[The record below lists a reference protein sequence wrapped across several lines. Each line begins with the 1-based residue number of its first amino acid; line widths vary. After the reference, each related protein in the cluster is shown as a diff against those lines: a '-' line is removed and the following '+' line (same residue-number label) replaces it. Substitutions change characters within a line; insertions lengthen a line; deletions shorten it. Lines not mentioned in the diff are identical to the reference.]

1 MYLGRRPGLWLACLL
16 NTAGCTIQVLST
28 SANVLYIGRL
38 LLGLANGF
46 FVTYSNIYTAEAAP
60 AHLRGI
66 TVALFAYW
74 VNVGSI
80 VGTVIDYYTK
90 DRMDKLSYQIPLAC
104 LYIVPTGLFI
114 ALFFVPESPRW
125 LLHHGKEPQA
135 REALERLRGSDVDPT
150 EIEIEWVEMVRG
162 VEQEVLVSKNVEFLD
177 MFRGLS
183 NTKTRSL
190 LLKAPPN
197 TYIHIQGD

>member
-1 MYLGRRPGLWLACLL
+1 M
-16 NTAGCTIQVLST
+16 ST

-46 FVTYSNIYTAEAAP
+46 FVTHSNVYTAEVAP
-60 AHLRGI
+60 AHLRGL

-80 VGTVIDYYTK
+80 LGTVVDYYTK

-104 LYIVPTGLFI
+104 LFIVPTCLFV

-125 LLHHGKEPQA
+125 LLRHGKEPQA
-135 REALERLRGSDVDPT
+135 REALERLRGSELDPA

-162 VEQEVLVSKNVEFLD
+162 VEQEMLISKSVGFLD
-177 MFRGLS
+177 MFRGWLDR
-183 NTKTRSL
+183 KYKHL
-190 LLKAPPN
+190 
-197 TYIHIQGD
+197 